1 MEQALPPIIADPVFY
16 YVAIPAV
23 ILLGLAKGGFAG
35 LGIAST
41 PMLALYLPPLE
52 AAALILPI
60 LITQDL
66 ISAYVYRKD
75 WDSWNLK
82 VMLPGAVIGMTLAWI
97 LAAYLSDAFV
107 RIIVGGI
114 GLTFVANTLLRR
126 TRVEPHPKTAA
137 SGVLWGGVSGFTS
150 FMTQGGGPP
159 FQVHI
164 LPQRLPKMT
173 LVGTTTMFF
182 TVVNLL
188 KIGPYFLLDQ
198 FTAKNFATSLILLPI
213 AVLANFSGIWLVRR
227 TPTDLFYRIAY
238 VLLFVISL
246 ILFWQGVSAIA

>member
-1 MEQALPPIIADPVFY
+1 MPPIIADPVFY

-107 RIIVGGI
+107 RIVVGGI

>member
-1 MEQALPPIIADPVFY
+1 MPAIITDPIFY
-16 YVAIPAV
+16 FVAIPAV
-23 ILLGLAKGGFAG
+23 VLLGLAKGGFAG

-66 ISAYVYRKD
+66 ISTYVYRKG
-75 WDSWNLK
+75 WDAWNLK
-82 VMLPGAVIGMTLAWI
+82 VMLPGAVVGMALAWL
-97 LAAYLSDAFV
+97 LAAYLSDALI
-107 RIIVGGI
+107 RIVVGGI
-114 GLTFVANTLLRR
+114 GLAFVANTWLRR
-126 TRVEPHPKTAA
+126 AKIKPHKMSAA
-137 SGVLWGGVSGFTS
+137 SGVLWGAISGFTS

-159 FQVHI
+159 FQVHV

-173 LVGTTTMFF
+173 LVGTTTIFF

-188 KIGPYFLLDQ
+188 KIGPYFALAQ
-198 FTAKNFATSLILLPI
+198 FNTKNFATSVLLLPI
-213 AVLANFSGIWLVRR
+213 AVIANFCGIWLVRR

-238 VLLFVISL
+238 VLLFVISS
-246 ILFWQGVSAIA
+246 ILFWQGISALR